1 MAMMLFCRHLNC
13 LARPRGSKDVNV
25 PPPLVALLPA
35 LALAA
40 LQSPIAMTNVV
51 KKRTGK
57 VPVQGPFFAIRMM
70 TALGSM
76 EETDG

>member
-1 MAMMLFCRHLNC
+1 MMLFCRHLNC